1 MSKDPNTLGIKVSL
15 IQPGKK
21 LHPAEAMVQGK
32 ENTEWQW
39 EKGVKIASR
48 DPQLMSFL

>member
-15 IQPGKK
+15 IQPGKN
-21 LHPAEAMVQGK
+21 LHPAIVQGK

-39 EKGVKIASR
+39 ERGVKIASG